1 MKFINTTFDMTKE
14 QFVNILRDSEYVN
27 DKVKFFEDNRF
38 PRMTLKEKGGRI
50 KLSCEIM
57 GGAKKDNA
65 FLEGTHLYGR
75 IRDNGDSVTLK
86 GVILTAPIYHFILM
100 IFMAIFIGQCFYFGG
115 FSVVPICLL
124 LFSLFMFKDEFKKQ
138 KLLYNYV
145 LRAKRRAD
153 DYKSKRV

>member
-1 MKFINTTFDMTKE
+1 MPKDRLLCL
-14 QFVNILRDSEYVN
+14 LRDSEFVN
-27 DKVKFFEDNRF
+27 DKVKFFDDNRF
-38 PRMTLKEKGGRI
+38 PRMTLKEKGEKI

-75 IRDNGDSVTLK
+75 IRDNGESATLK
-86 GVILTAPIYHFILM
+86 GVILTAPIYHFILLVL
-100 IFMAIFIGQCFYFGG
+100 MAIFIGQCIYFGG

-124 LFSLFMFKDEFKKQ
+124 IFSLFMFKDEFKKQ
-138 KLLYNYV
+138 RLLYNYV

-153 DYKSKRV
+153 DYKLKRV